1 MRDKG
6 QSFLIRLDILNSMM
20 ESEKETSEN
29 RIFKN
34 LLDRVIALYNVYEG
48 VLFQKKV
55 GFLQKRFLQKN
66 L

>member
-20 ESEKETSEN
+20 ESEKKTSEN
-29 RIFKN
+29 RVFKN

>member
-55 GFLQKRFLQKN
+55 GFLQKRFLQKK